1 VRSLG
6 QRLYTAPPARARRLR
21 PVRGVTRRRGAHRR
35 RGKSARRKG
44 RLARAK
50 AAQEARRLEHVR
62 MLLDKAFER
71 QARRRGRAVDPDR
84 EAMAADPML
93 HPSRRPAARPERAPP
108 DAGGAAPLF
117 LAREDCDGQVEDF
130 VKSLP
135 ELIAAKVARTLA
147 KIRVE
152 GVENRAAYAMGV
164 VKRRLR
170 RKARQSLEAEGAQ
183 AGPGATPQPSSRELR
198 AAQQRG
204 GEALFYS

>member
-71 QARRRGRAVDPDR
+71 QARRR
-84 EAMAADPML
+84 
-93 HPSRRPAARPERAPP
+93 PAALPERAPP